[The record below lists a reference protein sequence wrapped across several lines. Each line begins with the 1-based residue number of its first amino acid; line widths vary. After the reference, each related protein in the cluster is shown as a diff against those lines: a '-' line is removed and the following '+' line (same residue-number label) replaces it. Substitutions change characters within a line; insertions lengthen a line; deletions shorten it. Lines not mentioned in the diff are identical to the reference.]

1 MLPAAFRMG
10 LKDAEFL
17 LHLRHGK
24 DMCCLVWS
32 YFEAIHVEFDELRV
46 NKNIFCFRFLYAA
59 HWLQYWVLS

>member
-1 MLPAAFRMG
+1 MY

-32 YFEAIHVEFDELRV
+32 YFEAINVEFDQLDA
-46 NKNIFCFRFLYAA
+46 NKNIFCFHFSYTG
-59 HWLQYWVLS
+59 HWLQY